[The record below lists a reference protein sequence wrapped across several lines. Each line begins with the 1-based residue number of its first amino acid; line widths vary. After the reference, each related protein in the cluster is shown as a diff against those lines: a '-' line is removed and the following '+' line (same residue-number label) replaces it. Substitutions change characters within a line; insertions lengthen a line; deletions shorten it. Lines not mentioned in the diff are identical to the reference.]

1 MMPRLGLFALC
12 ALLAACASPE
22 AQRVRGG
29 GLGADVNNRDAE
41 LEMHEGSVIYPNTPC
56 LTTLPE
62 CNGPMPIRSARRS

>member
-1 MMPRLGLFALC
+1 MIPRL
-12 ALLAACASPE
+12 ALLALLALLGACASPE

-29 GLGADVNNRDAE
+29 GAGADVGNRDDE

-62 CNGPMPIRSARRS
+62 CHGPMPLRSARRS